1 MKQQITLARTDSLLL
16 PFLDSED
23 QDASELLLADLLC
36 AHAEPLI
43 NRIIRSKLHVS
54 LSPAQ
59 GSHQN
64 QDALEIAGDVRA
76 QILSE
81 LRKLKTDPERRP
93 IHDFAGYVAIK
104 THSACADY
112 FRHKNPQ
119 RRRLRDLLR
128 TQLNQNERFALWEA
142 EPRRWLCG
150 FRTWQGKKA
159 PVLDSDGKPPLTWD
173 ARKARSWAAGK
184 SADSV
189 STPELLALIFEDF
202 GRPIDFDDLV
212 SIVAGAWNIQD
223 HPIESYPQAHAAAD
237 DQAQQTASVEST
249 VEQRLYLQQLWSEV
263 RQLPPLQRSALLLN
277 LRDAS
282 GGNVVFFLPH
292 LGIASKRELA
302 EMLSLSVDELARL
315 WIELPLEDAKIAERL
330 GVTRQQVINL
340 RKTARERLTRRMKSF
355 EKGTQ
360 SNN

>member
-1 MKQQITLARTDSLLL
+1 MKQQITLTRTDSLLL
-16 PFLDSED
+16 PFLDAEHLDTSEI
-23 QDASELLLADLLC
+23 LLADLLC

-64 QDALEIAGDVRA
+64 QDALEVAGDVRA

-81 LRKLKTDPERRP
+81 LRKLKADPERRP

-104 THSACADY
+104 TQSACADY
-112 FRHKNPQ
+112 FRDQNPQ

-128 TQLNQNERFALWEA
+128 SQLNQNERFALWEA

-150 FRTWQGKKA
+150 FRTWEGNEA
-159 PVLDSDGKPPLTWD
+159 PVLNSDGKLPLTWD
-173 ARKARSWAAGK
+173 ALKERSWATGK
-184 SADSV
+184 SPESV
-189 STPELLALIFEDF
+189 TAPELLALIFDHV
-202 GRPIDFDDLV
+202 GRPMDFDELL
-212 SIVAGAWNIQD
+212 SIAAGAWNIQD
-223 HPIESYPQAHAAAD
+223 HPIESYTQVPAAAD
-237 DQAQQTASVEST
+237 DQAQQTASVETT
-249 VEQRLYLQQLWSEV
+249 VEERLYLQHLWREV
-263 RQLPPLQRSALLLN
+263 RLLPPLQRSALLLN

-302 EMLSLSVDELARL
+302 EALALSIDELARL
-315 WIELPLEDAKIAERL
+315 WTELPLEDAKIAARL

-355 EKGTQ
+355 ERGKQ
-360 SNN
+360 SNK